1 MLFPERKHSFKW
13 CRQSSDDRSSES
25 NNKYESGKWFLAV
38 FIIWSDDEQ
47 LWSPPLLLLLQETE
61 KSILWQGVCPPPGRS
76 FNFRIFMSSALFQAA
91 SQWWWPPSKAYDRDS
106 VWLRRAEN
114 GARAQSVL
122 QNCTAL
128 DQPGDAGVFLNGE
141 WRRKVLGPEVDLG
154 LFLDRC
160 GSSLW
165 IFACNM
171 KAGFWK
177 QTLLHNTYCI

>member
-1 MLFPERKHSFKW
+1 MIFGCFHYL
-13 CRQSSDDRSSES
+13 
-25 NNKYESGKWFLAV
+25 
-38 FIIWSDDEQ
+38 IWWWTA
-47 LWSPPLLLLLQETE
+47 LVTSPSAETE

-160 GSSLW
+160 VPRCESLL
-165 IFACNM
+165 AT
-171 KAGFWK
+171 WK
-177 QTLLHNTYCI
+177 LVSESKLSFTIHTAFNV